1 MKLSS
6 DERLGQ
12 HLKRVEQE
20 LTALKHAVLK
30 PYGLAV
36 PQYNVLSV
44 VAQEPKL
51 SGAALARRCMVTPQT
66 MSSVLGTLEGRG
78 LVERK
83 PHPIHSHILETRL
96 TRTGRTLLTRADDA
110 VAAVEARLSDAFTP
124 DEFAALL
131 EQLARCS
138 AALEG
143 AGAEMKATARA
154 H

>member
-1 MKLSS
+1 MKLSG

-20 LTALKHAVLK
+20 LTAAKHSVLK
-30 PYGLAV
+30 PFNLAV
-36 PQYNVLSV
+36 PQYNVLAV

-78 LVERK
+78 LVERR

-96 TRTGRTLLTRADDA
+96 TRNGRSLLTKADEA
-110 VAAVEARLSDAFTP
+110 VAAVEARLTEEFTP
-124 DEFAALL
+124 AEFTQLL

-143 AGAEMKATARA
+143 AGADSKASRTR
-154 H
+154 